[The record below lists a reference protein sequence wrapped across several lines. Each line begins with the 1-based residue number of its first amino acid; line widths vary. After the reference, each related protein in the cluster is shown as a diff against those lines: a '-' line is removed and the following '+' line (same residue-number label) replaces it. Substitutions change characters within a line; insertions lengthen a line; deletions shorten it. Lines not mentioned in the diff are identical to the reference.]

1 MTYGYLSYSP
11 IRYTWVLCLLRG
23 LPLSILCHSLHSPS
37 PLGWASPN
45 SVFPPLSFKDYC
57 LFPLAFAWWLPFREM
72 RTRLRVRNTFI
83 MYALE
88 LQGWFTAQ
96 LPLVAIHPQCSA
108 YPPQGKRKRDF
119 LKCTFLLRLSSRE
132 HLFVLV
138 CGQSIPSSATCD
150 SSGGAG
156 TRWQDPQSHK
166 KPSSWSLL
174 SSKGNPLIESGG
186 KKSNKFSSLLR
197 RFGEGQGEGRR
208 EKQHVKISLFPI
220 VQDQE
225 HGRTDKLATLPYL
238 LFRFQE
244 L

>member
-1 MTYGYLSYSP
+1 
-11 IRYTWVLCLLRG
+11 
-23 LPLSILCHSLHSPS
+23 
-37 PLGWASPN
+37 
-45 SVFPPLSFKDYC
+45 
-57 LFPLAFAWWLPFREM
+57 M

-83 MYALE
+83 MYVLE

-138 CGQSIPSSATCD
+138 CGQSIPSSERCE

-186 KKSNKFSSLLR
+186 KKAINLAHCSVDLGWVREK
-197 RFGEGQGEGRR
+197 GEGRSSMS
-208 EKQHVKISLFPI
+208 K
-220 VQDQE
+220 
-225 HGRTDKLATLPYL
+225 YL
-238 LFRFQE
+238 LSQLCKTKNTAE
-244 L
+244 LTSLLLCPICYFGSKNYNRWQDF

>member
-1 MTYGYLSYSP
+1 MSAQ
-11 IRYTWVLCLLRG
+11 G

-96 LPLVAIHPQCSA
+96 LPLVEIHPQCSA
-108 YPPQGKRKRDF
+108 YPPQGKEKRYIPI
-119 LKCTFLLRLSSRE
+119 TFIIKSVNTLICDMWQQRRCRNKVTGPSKPQKAFQLIPFIFQRE
-132 HLFVLV
+132 PTHR
-138 CGQSIPSSATCD
+138 I
-150 SSGGAG
+150 
-156 TRWQDPQSHK
+156 W
-166 KPSSWSLL
+166 
-174 SSKGNPLIESGG
+174 GG
-186 KKSNKFSSLLR
+186 KSKKFSSLLG
-197 RFGEGQGEGRR
+197 RFGVGQGEGRR
-208 EKQHVKISLFPI
+208 KKQHVKISPFPT